1 MTEQGRKARI
11 GIVGIGWWASFMHIP
26 EVMKSPHADLVA
38 ICDLDPER
46 VRVAGEHFGIADRYT
61 DLTEMLARENLDG
74 VIVGTPHVAHT
85 APAVAAL
92 EARAHVLVEKPMA
105 TTAADGR
112 LIAATAMRVGREV
125 MVPTGLNFTRY
136 SRRAADWVRTG
147 RIGEVRH
154 AACQM
159 GSPLDDLM
167 AGKPML
173 ETKEHLF
180 RPPASTWADPKKA
193 GGYGWGQMSHSL
205 AWLVYVTDLRFET
218 VACMDV
224 KSPAGVDYYDAA
236 IARASNGA
244 TVSISGASTVPKH
257 VGMHTDVRIYG
268 TEGMIHFCNLPA
280 RLELRRHDGAD
291 ESMPLTDFEG
301 LYDGGLPVRVFC
313 EMCAGLPVEN
323 ASNGECGARVTECI
337 DALYRS
343 AAGGQIVRI
352 GGE

>member
-1 MTEQGRKARI
+1 MSEGKARI
-11 GIVGIGWWASFMHIP
+11 GIVGVGWWATFMHIP
-26 EVMKSPHADLVA
+26 EVQKSPHAELVA
-38 ICDLDPER
+38 ICGLDAER
-46 VRVAGEHFGIADRYT
+46 VRVAGDHFGIAGRYT
-61 DLTEMLARENLDG
+61 DLGAMLAAERLDG

-92 EARAHVLVEKPMA
+92 EAECHVLVEKPMA
-105 TTAADGR
+105 TRAEDGR
-112 LIAATAMRVGREV
+112 LIAATALRVGREV

-136 SRRAADWVRTG
+136 SRRAADWVRMG

-154 AACQM
+154 AVCQM

-167 AGKPML
+167 AGKPMV
-173 ETKEHLF
+173 ETKDHLF

-193 GGYGWGQMSHSL
+193 GGYAWGQMSHSL
-205 AWLVYVTDLRFET
+205 AWLVYVADLAFES

-236 IARASNGA
+236 MARATNGA

-268 TEGMIHFCNLPA
+268 TEGMIHFSNLPA
-280 RLELRRHDGAD
+280 RQELRRHDGAD
-291 ESMPLTDFEG
+291 ESVPLTDFEG

-313 EMCAGLPVEN
+313 QMCAGVQVEN
-323 ASNGECGARVTECI
+323 ASNGECGARVTEAI
-337 DALYRS
+337 AALYDS
-343 AAGGQIVRI
+343 AASGQIIRI
-352 GGE
+352 GG

>member
-1 MTEQGRKARI
+1 MSEGKARI
-11 GIVGIGWWASFMHIP
+11 GIVGIGWWATFMHIP
-26 EVMKSPHADLVA
+26 EVQKSPYAELVA
-38 ICDLDPER
+38 ICDLDAER
-46 VRVAGEHFGIADRYT
+46 VRIAGEHFGIAGRYT
-61 DLTEMLARENLDG
+61 DLAEMLAKEKLDG
-74 VIVGTPHVAHT
+74 VIVGTPHVAHVV
-85 APAVAAL
+85 PAVAAL
-92 EARAHVLVEKPMA
+92 EAGAHVLVEKPMA
-105 TTAADGR
+105 TTGADGR
-112 LIAATAMRVGREV
+112 LIAATGLRVGREV

-136 SRRAADWVRTG
+136 TKRAADWVRMG

-154 AACQM
+154 VVCQM

-167 AGKPML
+167 AGKPMV
-173 ETKEHLF
+173 ETQEHLF

-193 GGYGWGQMSHSL
+193 GGYAWGQMSHSL
-205 AWLVYVTDLRFET
+205 AWLVYVTDLAFES

-224 KSPAGVDYYDAA
+224 KSPTGVDYYDAA
-236 IARASNGA
+236 MARATNGA

-268 TEGMIHFCNLPA
+268 TEGMIHFSNLPA

-291 ESMPLTDFEG
+291 DAVPMTDFEG

-313 EMCAGLPVEN
+313 EMCAGRPVEN

-343 AAGGQIVRI
+343 AASGRIEKI
-352 GGE
+352 GG